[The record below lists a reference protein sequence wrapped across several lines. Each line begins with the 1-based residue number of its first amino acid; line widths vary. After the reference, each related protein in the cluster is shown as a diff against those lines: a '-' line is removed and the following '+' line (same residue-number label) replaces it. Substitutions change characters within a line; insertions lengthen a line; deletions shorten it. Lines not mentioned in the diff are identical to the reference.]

1 MERGLQKC
9 KPLFFHYIYTN
20 TNIKIMTKKATPRKK
35 PAAKKEAVK
44 LDPLKEYEFVV
55 TKESKNLNKGS
66 YFIDGV
72 MAEILMKKG
81 LGNVKL

>member
-20 TNIKIMTKKATPRKK
+20 TNIKIMAKKATPRKK

-55 TKESKNLNKGS
+55 TKESKHLKKGS

-72 MAEILMKKG
+72 MAEILMNKG
-81 LGNVKL
+81 IGNVKL